1 MLKAEQFKRF
11 AESASKLLPKNLYEA
26 LEASKPPPP
35 PPPPEEE
42 EEAREEEEEEED
54 NKIEDPDFNPPE
66 EPESKYWAIFN
77 KK

>member
-11 AESASKLLPKNLYEA
+11 AESTSKLLPKNLYEA

-35 PPPPEEE
+35 PEEE
-42 EEAREEEEEEED
+42 EEAREEEEEEEEED